1 MKDQILKIAKVKSEK
16 EFYKKYPTEEAFMA
30 KHGKQL
36 RKAAMGTK
44 MVDTQLTQL
53 TDWSN
58 PPQAQ
63 GGFNFDD
70 ALTGSR
76 ATNLGLT
83 KDKYISEKA
92 LGNINDE
99 PAPKQDGMGN
109 FLSMASD
116 IAGDFISSEGEGEG
130 DEMKN
135 GGYVMIPKA
144 QFGDFLKGIGSKI
157 GGFAKTA
164 GKNLMDKK
172 QDNFISGDRGLFGHT
187 KKADNTGFNPMDI
200 FGKNKSTATFNT
212 KTGMVNNAS
221 GSVSKADTDAL
232 GLSGGVPAGKGFD
245 AAGAGMSALAAAP
258 DIINGIGQMKEQK
271 NAINKANQ
279 SAQISGLTAQAAESR
294 PERIKNKYVR
304 PEDQKFDANQLSP
317 TYGTGSNILNAA
329 NGTEIQNMYNP
340 GDLYMD
346 LGYEPLNDS
355 NVKQFVYGGHIPK
368 AELGEYFQNSGQ
380 ASIGKGVGTAIGSA
394 FFGPIGGKVGG
405 FLGTVGGNLLGG
417 AKDARQLQ
425 GYQDQTEANVQ
436 RSAWAQGAQSLQAAN
451 SASMA
456 HGGYMNPEYNPQVI
470 ARFGELT
477 ADDFY
482 RASKEMRAGGH
493 LKEYTPPSARA
504 MSTERPSME
513 YGGQMAYGGDL
524 KTLWGGKLKT
534 VSHNEYLGDSV
545 EADGNSHETSN
556 GKGQT
561 GIGIQYGDNV
571 VEVEN
576 EPIQKFN
583 NGGHSADDV
592 VVYGNIKIPNY
603 IAKSAGNEK
612 LEGVSFKKAVFAMND
627 KEAKLNKIQEKAS
640 EYALISDDGSP
651 VGNIGMSTAFANDL
665 GAKLGKKIIAG
676 EKKALADGQNAILD
690 TAKEYGYDDA
700 REFSE
705 DVLKGNLK
713 KKKDNMKSNEAK
725 HGASIQKA
733 QAGWHMDFEGEDPFA
748 PVVEQAPVVDPE
760 KYKLIKGLYDKA
772 EKTKKGADVKEFQ
785 KKYHELFPDF
795 ARSVIGKDPLTNY
808 AKKNKYQLSDLR
820 GNEDSIFGKRTK
832 QYMAALDNAPKGG
845 GGGGNTG
852 GLKYI
857 PPPTTPPDEVPGS
870 GEIPEEKTKFPWELL
885 IDEGL
890 NRLRPQTKNPFDYRQ
905 TLGEQYALANNQV
918 EPVKAQLYN
927 PMLDTPYDISLQD
940 QLNANQ
946 SDFNA
951 MTRQIGGNP
960 EALASLA
967 AQKYAA
973 NSGVLGNQFRIN
985 QANKAA
991 IYSKNRD
998 IMNDAQ
1004 LRNLQT
1010 LDNQYV
1016 RQEQAKS
1023 NTKAQA
1029 IMALNSISAKMLQ
1042 NELDT
1047 KKLNTYENLYNYR
1060 FGKDMRAM
1068 NVNGLAPINIPQNVG
1083 TDLSDP
1089 AVKAQIKELYEKSIS
1104 KDKAG
1109 NVTGSKEKTSTTKK
1123 TSRNGS
1129 IVQALKRFSN

>member
-53 TDWSN
+53 TDFGN
-58 PPQAQ
+58 PPIAQ
-63 GGFNFDD
+63 SGLNFTDL
-70 ALTGSR
+70 LTN
-76 ATNLGLT
+76 AKAKNLGMSRQQYDTAQQQQLDAQNAAAN
-83 KDKYISEKA
+83 KSGDSGGSGGLGDIIGQAVKYAPQIMEAIGKNGKKINKA
-92 LGNINDE
+92 
-99 PAPKQDGMGN
+99 QDGAN
-109 FLSMASD
+109 WAMA
-116 IAGDFISSEGEGEG
+116 G
-130 DEMKN
+130 
-135 GGYVMIPKA
+135 IP
-144 QFGDFLKGIGSKI
+144 G
-157 GGFAKTA
+157 
-164 GKNLMDKK
+164 
-172 QDNFISGDRGLFGHT
+172 
-187 KKADNTGFNPMDI
+187 
-200 FGKNKSTATFNT
+200 FGKGSTTATFDKGKGLINNT
-212 KTGMVNNAS
+212 S
-221 GSVSKADTDAL
+221 GSVSKADTMAL
-232 GLSGGVPAGKGFD
+232 GFGDKAPSATGFD
-245 AAGAGMSALAAAP
+245 WGGAGMVALGAAP
-258 DIINGIGQMKEQK
+258 KILGGIDKINQQ
-271 NAINKANQ
+271 KANIKKADQ
-279 SAQISGLTAQAAESR
+279 SYRVSDVTAQAAESR

-304 PEDQKFDANQLSP
+304 PEDQRFNPNQLSP
-317 TYGTGSNILNAA
+317 SYGTGSNILNAA
-329 NGTEIQNMYNP
+329 NGTEIQNTYNP
-340 GDLYMD
+340 GDLYSD

-355 NVKQFVYGGHIPK
+355 NIKQFQKGGKGKIPK
-368 AELGEYFQNSGQ
+368 ASVGLSDFTQDSGQ
-380 ASIGKGVGTAIGSA
+380 ADIAGTAGEIAGNLLLPGIGGMIGKGLGKFVGNA
-394 FFGPIGGKVGG
+394 
-405 FLGTVGGNLLGG
+405 FLGGSD
-417 AKDARQLQ
+417 DANKLADFNNKTQ
-425 GYQDQTEANVQ
+425 ANVE
-436 RSAWAQGAQSLQAAN
+436 RAGWANGAQSLQAAN

-470 ARFGELT
+470 AKFGELT

-482 RASKEMRAGGH
+482 KASQEMRAGGH
-493 LKEYTPPSARA
+493 LQDYTPPSARA

-545 EADGNSHETSN
+545 EADGNSHEKSN

-576 EPIQKFN
+576 EPIQKFD
-583 NGGHSADDV
+583 NGGQAADDV

-603 IAKSAGNEK
+603 IAKSAGDEK
-612 LEGVSFKKAVFAMND
+612 LEGVSFKKAVFGMND
-627 KEAKLNKIQEKAS
+627 KEAKLNKIQQKAAD
-640 EYALISDDGSP
+640 YALISDDGSP
-651 VGNIGMSTAFANDL
+651 VGNIGMATAFANDL
-665 GAKLGKKIIAG
+665 GAKLGKKDIAIK
-676 EKKALADGQNAILD
+676 KKALADGQNAILD
-690 TAKEYGYDDA
+690 TAKEYGYADA
-700 REFSE
+700 KEFSE
-705 DVLKGNLK
+705 HVLKGELK
-713 KKKDNMKSNEAK
+713 KKKDDMKSNEAK
-725 HGASIQKA
+725 NGMNIQTA
-733 QAGWHMDFEGEDPFA
+733 QDGWHADYESEQDPFA
-748 PVVEQAPVVDPE
+748 PIPEKTPTVDPE
-760 KYKLIKGLYDKA
+760 KYKFIRGLYDKA
-772 EKTKKGADVKEFQ
+772 EKTKKGADVKAFQ
-785 KKYHELFPDF
+785 QKYHELFPDF

-832 QYMAALDNAPKGG
+832 QYMAALDEAPKGG
-845 GGGGNTG
+845 GDGGG

-857 PPPTTPPDEVPGS
+857 PYTIPHGETVPTPGD
-870 GEIPEEKTKFPWELL
+870 IPENKLKFPWETL
-885 IDEGL
+885 INQGL
-890 NRLRPQTKNPFDYRQ
+890 DYLRPFTKNPFDYRQ
-905 TLGEQYALANNQV
+905 TMGEQYALANNQV

-927 PMLDTPYDISLQD
+927 PMLDNPYDISLQD

-991 IYSKNRD
+991 VYSKNRD

-1016 RQEQAKS
+1016 RQETAKS

-1029 IMALNSISAKMLQ
+1029 IAALNSISSKMLQ

-1047 KKLNTYENLYNYR
+1047 KKLNVYENLYNYR
-1060 FGKDMRAM
+1060 FGKDMRAI
-1068 NVNGLAPINIPQNVG
+1068 NENGLAPINIPQNIG
-1083 TDLSDP
+1083 TELSDP
-1089 AVKAQIKELYEKSIS
+1089 AVKAKIKELYEKITT

-1109 NVTGSKEKTSTTKK
+1109 NVTGSKEKASTAK